1 VVDDLLSSPTV
12 LGVIVG
18 AAVIYGIAVSLKAG
32 YRPVATAFA
41 AAGALILLLYVQ
53 LDGLTARTDL
63 LKAANS
69 QREQA
74 LATMRTAD
82 ALLQGGDESNVDVSI
97 DLLQVS
103 QMADAVA
110 MQAVVAEAQTRVAHS
125 VALLTTLLV
134 LVTLYSGWQTRS
146 TASVI
151 QEQLAA
157 AAQRSA
163 EAEVV
168 LVVPRRLAGLRRWV
182 RPTSR
187 LVEERKL

>member
-1 VVDDLLSSPTV
+1 MV
-12 LGVIVG
+12 LGVIVA
-18 AAVIYGIAVSLKAG
+18 AAVVYAMAASLKAG
-32 YRPVATAFA
+32 PRAVAGVFVV
-41 AAGALILLLYVQ
+41 AGALVLLLYVQ
-53 LDGLTARTDL
+53 LDGLRARADL
-63 LKAANS
+63 LRAANS

-74 LATMRTAD
+74 LATMTTAR
-82 ALLQGGDESNVDVSI
+82 ALLESGDESGVNASI
-97 DLLQVS
+97 DLLQIS

-110 MQAVVAEAQTRVAHS
+110 MQAVVAEAQTRVANS

-134 LVTLYSGWQTRS
+134 LAALYSGWQTRS
-146 TASVI
+146 TASMI

-157 AAQRSA
+157 VGQRSS

-187 LVEERKL
+187 VVEERKL